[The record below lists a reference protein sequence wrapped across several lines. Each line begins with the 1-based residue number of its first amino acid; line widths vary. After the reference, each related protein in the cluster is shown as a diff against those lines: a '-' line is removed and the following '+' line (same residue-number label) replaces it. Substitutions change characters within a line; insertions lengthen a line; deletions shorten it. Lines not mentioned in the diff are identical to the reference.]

1 MPVEH
6 LGVVAQIAGYLW
18 RERAWWLAPTL
29 LALLL
34 IGGLAAVSAASPLA
48 PFLYP
53 LF

>member
-1 MPVEH
+1 MDH
-6 LGVVAQIAGYLW
+6 LSVLGQLVGFLW

-34 IGGLAAVSAASPLA
+34 VAGLAALSAATPLA
-48 PFLYP
+48 PFIYP